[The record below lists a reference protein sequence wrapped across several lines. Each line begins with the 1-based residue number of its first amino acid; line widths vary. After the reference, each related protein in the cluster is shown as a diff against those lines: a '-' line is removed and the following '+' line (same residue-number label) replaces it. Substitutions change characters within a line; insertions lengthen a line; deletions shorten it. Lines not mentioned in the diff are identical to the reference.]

1 MHTSPTGHQN
11 QVIWRYPLGS
21 SKKIGVPD
29 EGTNYF
35 LGDSSELEGEGKDGG
50 AHWPVFGESFSRP
63 LDVC

>member
-1 MHTSPTGHQN
+1 M
-11 QVIWRYPLGS
+11 GS
-21 SKKIGVPD
+21 SKKFGVPD

-50 AHWPVFGESFSRP
+50 AHWPVFGEYFSRP